1 MLHKKWLAVILAVTA
16 LSVTPAFADDD
27 DDDDDYRPRKTQT
40 HQTQKAQRSSQRA
53 GLISAQK
60 AGENARAKLPNSR
73 VRSVEY
79 DNDDR
84 HGAVYEVELIKGG
97 QKYDAKVNA
106 KTGKVI
112 YIKRDN

>member
-1 MLHKKWLAVILAVTA
+1 MLAVTA

-27 DDDDDYRPRKTQT
+27 HDDDDDDYRPRTAQA
-40 HQTQKAQRSSQRA
+40 HQAKKPQRTNSRA
-53 GLISAQK
+53 GLISAQQ
-60 AGENARAKLPNSR
+60 AGQNARAKLANSR
-73 VRSVEY
+73 VHSVEY

-84 HGAVYEVELIKGG
+84 HGAVYEVELMKGG
-97 QKYDAKVNA
+97 VKYDAKVNA

>member
-1 MLHKKWLAVILAVTA
+1 MLAVTA

-27 DDDDDYRPRKTQT
+27 HDDDDDDYRPRTTQT
-40 HQTQKAQRSSQRA
+40 HQAKKPQRQSQA
-53 GLISAQK
+53 GLISAQQ
-60 AGENARAKLPNSR
+60 AGQNARAKLANSR
-73 VRSVEY
+73 VHRVEY

-84 HGAVYEVELIKGG
+84 HGAVYEVELMKGG
-97 QKYDAKVNA
+97 VKYDAKVNA